1 MNPPV
6 VVICPL
12 QVVLALFPPVVNRP
26 DPRLMFPAPAK
37 APIVSAPPKSTVLP
51 LAIVTVAASESM
63 LAAVVTS
70 FPAFTFTADPPVQP
84 PPFKVNVPAPFLFT
98 L

>member
-1 MNPPV
+1 
-6 VVICPL
+6 
-12 QVVLALFPPVVNRP
+12 
-26 DPRLMFPAPAK
+26 MFPAPAK

-51 LAIVTVAASESM
+51 LAIVTVATSESM

-98 L
+98 LWFLVPLVAFRVRLAVALVMSI